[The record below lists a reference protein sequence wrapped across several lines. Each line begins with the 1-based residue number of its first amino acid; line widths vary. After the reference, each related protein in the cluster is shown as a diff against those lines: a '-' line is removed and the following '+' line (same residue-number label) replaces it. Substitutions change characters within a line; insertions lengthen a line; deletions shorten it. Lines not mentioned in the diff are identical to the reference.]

1 MTLLYTWINIHSYT
15 KSIIHATKQYK
26 IVQNKYIRKHYN
38 NRICKDARFFVISQY
53 FIEKIKKE
61 PKASI
66 PQISYTLKRVKKCR
80 NEGYLSSHPTGV
92 GFGGSGIRRRVATLG
107 YFWLSLSHALF
118 SRKRRLEH
126 KNLNN

>member
-1 MTLLYTWINIHSYT
+1 MQRCEILCNFAVLYREN
-15 KSIIHATKQYK
+15 
-26 IVQNKYIRKHYN
+26 
-38 NRICKDARFFVISQY
+38 
-53 FIEKIKKE
+53 KKE
-61 PKASI
+61 PEASI

-118 SRKRRLEH
+118 FREKENLDAKTKMTNAIMDNK
-126 KNLNN
+126 KNILTNEFR